1 MPFEGKQPLQAGYL
15 GFDVSVRLQQEA
27 LSRTG
32 TDPTCQEIPGD
43 VVAQSQGW
51 LQEQM
56 FSCAGQAQAWQGPVG
71 GERERGWG
79 RCRQCPPG
87 AVQVQAMPTQGCGSE
102 VLGAAH
108 LEELVPPSPR

>member
-1 MPFEGKQPLQAGYL
+1 MSFEGKQPLQAGYL

-27 LSRTG
+27 LSKTG

-71 GERERGWG
+71 GAGTGEREGLFRY
-79 RCRQCPPG
+79 RQCPPG
-87 AVQVQAMPTQGCGSE
+87 AVQVQE
-102 VLGAAH
+102 ILGA
-108 LEELVPPSPR
+108 V